1 MFVFKNIL
9 KLFNFYIYFKILIE
23 IIIIIILKLIIILGG
38 LSLEAFSLKS
48 LIY

>member
-23 IIIIIILKLIIILGG
+23 IIIIILKLIIILGG